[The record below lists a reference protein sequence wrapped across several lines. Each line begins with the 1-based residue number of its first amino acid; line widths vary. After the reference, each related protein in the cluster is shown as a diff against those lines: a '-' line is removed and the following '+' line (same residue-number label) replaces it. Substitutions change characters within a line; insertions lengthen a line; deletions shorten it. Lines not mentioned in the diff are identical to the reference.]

1 MRISSLKAFHE
12 HVGEVIMYCQRIEHD
27 MKVIY
32 AALETD
38 SVYAG
43 LKTSKSKTD
52 VFRENYKKIESKSMG
67 DILKKLKN
75 LDAFNPYFYD
85 FEYEWLEKLKDIRN
99 HWAHEGYLQ
108 FLYCGKDYEENFRI
122 QAEKLKTDLE
132 TLLSLVVKVEDVRL
146 EALQNF
152 EII

>member
-85 FEYEWLEKLKDIRN
+85 FEYDWLENSKISAIIGRMKDTCN
-99 HWAHEGYLQ
+99 SSTAA
-108 FLYCGKDYEENFRI
+108 KTMKRI
-122 QAEKLKTDLE
+122 FAYKRKNSKQISKRCSV
-132 TLLSLVVKVEDVRL
+132 LSSRSRMCVWKHCK
-146 EALQNF
+146 
-152 EII
+152 ISK